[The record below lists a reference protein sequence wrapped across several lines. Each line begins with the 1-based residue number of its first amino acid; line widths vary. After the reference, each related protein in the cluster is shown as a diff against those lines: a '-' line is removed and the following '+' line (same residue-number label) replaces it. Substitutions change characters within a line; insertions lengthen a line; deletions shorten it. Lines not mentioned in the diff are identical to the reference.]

1 MTKRIDGRCFDEI
14 RPVSITPGFMSFA
27 EGSVLIEQGKTKVIC
42 AVSVEEKVPPFLRG
56 SGSGWITAE
65 YSMLPR
71 ATLTRTSRDSVQGH
85 IAGRSQEIQRLI
97 GRTLRSITD
106 LSLLGE
112 RTLMVDCD
120 VIQADGGTRAAAITG
135 SYVALYQALRNL
147 ARMGVIHSVPLRAA
161 VAAISVGVVRGC
173 VLLDLCYEEDSSAG
187 SDFNIAMADS
197 GDIVEVQA
205 SAEVR
210 PFSRETLEQAIA
222 LADKGIKKL
231 FEVQHQAIAAIGH
244 L

>member
-161 VAAISVGVVRGC
+161 VAAISVGVVRGY

-231 FEVQHQAIAAIGH
+231 FEIQHKAIAAIGH

>member
-1 MTKRIDGRCFDEI
+1 LTKRIDGRCFDEI

-161 VAAISVGVVRGC
+161 VAAISVGVVRGY

-231 FEVQHQAIAAIGH
+231 FEIQHKAIAAIGH

>member
-1 MTKRIDGRCFDEI
+1 LTKRIDGRCFDEI

-97 GRTLRSITD
+97 GRTLISITD

-135 SYVALYQALRNL
+135 SYVALYMALRNL

>member
-205 SAEVR
+205 SAEVK

-231 FEVQHQAIAAIGH
+231 FEIQHQAIAAIGH

>member
-1 MTKRIDGRCFDEI
+1 
-14 RPVSITPGFMSFA
+14 
-27 EGSVLIEQGKTKVIC
+27 
-42 AVSVEEKVPPFLRG
+42 
-56 SGSGWITAE
+56 
-65 YSMLPR
+65 MLF
-71 ATLTRTSRDSVQGH
+71 
-85 IAGRSQEIQRLI
+85 RS
-97 GRTLRSITD
+97 
-106 LSLLGE
+106 SLLGE

-120 VIQADGGTRAAAITG
+120 VIQADGGTRSAAITG
-135 SYVALYQALRNL
+135 SYVALYQALKNL

-173 VLLDLCYEEDSSAG
+173 VLLDLCYEEDSSADA
-187 SDFNIAMADS
+187 DFNIAMTDS

-205 SAEVR
+205 SAEVK

-231 FEVQHQAIAAIGH
+231 FDVQHQAIASIGH

>member
-1 MTKRIDGRCFDEI
+1 
-14 RPVSITPGFMSFA
+14 MSFA

>member
-1 MTKRIDGRCFDEI
+1 
-14 RPVSITPGFMSFA
+14 
-27 EGSVLIEQGKTKVIC
+27 
-42 AVSVEEKVPPFLRG
+42 
-56 SGSGWITAE
+56 
-65 YSMLPR
+65 
-71 ATLTRTSRDSVQGH
+71 
-85 IAGRSQEIQRLI
+85 
-97 GRTLRSITD
+97 
-106 LSLLGE
+106 
-112 RTLMVDCD
+112 MVDCD